1 MEASGVNDVIGP
13 SENTGDPLV
22 QSKWQIIGAISVIE
36 AIGVNSVNST
46 NESPRHW
53 YQCITNVAIDAIGII
68 LANDTIFTIVTAL
81 HCRECHFR
89 EGAQNGRQQGAPMP
103 NVTPLRIY

>member
-36 AIGVNSVNST
+36 AIGVNGRVRPFILTYMGTTLCWKSSVS
-46 NESPRHW
+46 W
-53 YQCITNVAIDAIGII
+53 
-68 LANDTIFTIVTAL
+68 
-81 HCRECHFR
+81 
-89 EGAQNGRQQGAPMP
+89 
-103 NVTPLRIY
+103 